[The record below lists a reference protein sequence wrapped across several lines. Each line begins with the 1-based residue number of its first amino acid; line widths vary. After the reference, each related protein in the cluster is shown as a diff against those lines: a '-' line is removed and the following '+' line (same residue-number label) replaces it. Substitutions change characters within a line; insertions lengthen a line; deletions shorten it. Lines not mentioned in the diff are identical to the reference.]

1 MNEKL
6 VKEFKDNLNS
16 MAALMEVNSAAA
28 EKLFK
33 QQAELTNDL
42 LKANVAHAAALV
54 DCKDVKA
61 VVEANKAWGQDVNE
75 KLVAASKANLA
86 VMEDVRG
93 NAGELVQGMWKQAQ
107 NQVEASV
114 EEAKAKVEETVK
126 AVQGQVQKAT
136 KKAAA

>member
-6 VKEFKDNLNS
+6 LKEFKNNLNS
-16 MAALMEVNSAAA
+16 VAALMDVNTAAA

-33 QQAELTNDL
+33 QQADLANDL
-42 LKANVAHAAALV
+42 LKANVAHAVALV

-61 VVEANKAWGQDVNE
+61 VVEANKAWGQDVND
-75 KLVAASKANLA
+75 KVVAASKANLA
-86 VMEDVRG
+86 IMEEVRG
-93 NAGELVQGMWKQAQ
+93 SAGEMVQGMVKQAQ
-107 NQVEASV
+107 SQVEATV

-136 KKAAA
+136 KKVA

>member
-1 MNEKL
+1 MNEKF
-6 VKEFKDNLNS
+6 VSEFKTNLNS
-16 MAALMEVNSAAA
+16 VAALMEVNSAAA

-33 QQAELTNDL
+33 QQAELASDL
-42 LKANVAHAAALV
+42 LKANVAHTIALV

-61 VVEANKAWGQDVNE
+61 VVDAGKVWGQDVNE
-75 KLVAASKANLA
+75 KVVAVSKANMA

-93 NAGELVQGMWKQAQ
+93 NAGELIQGLVKQAQ
-107 NQVEASV
+107 SQVEATV

-136 KKAAA
+136 KKAA

>member
-6 VKEFKDNLNS
+6 IKEFKDSLNS
-16 MAALMEVNSAAA
+16 VAALMEVNSVAT

-33 QQAELTNDL
+33 QQAELANDL
-42 LKANVAHAAALV
+42 MKANVAHAVALV

-61 VVEANKAWGQDVNE
+61 VVEATKSWGQEVND
-75 KLVAASKANLA
+75 KVVATSKSSLA

-93 NAGELVQGMWKQAQ
+93 SAGELVQGMVKQAQ
-107 NQVEASV
+107 NQVEATV

-136 KKAAA
+136 KKAA

>member
-6 VKEFKDNLNS
+6 VKEFKNNLNS

-33 QQAELTNDL
+33 QQAELASDL
-42 LKANVAHAAALV
+42 MKANVAHATALV

-61 VVEANKAWGQDVNE
+61 VVEANKSWGQDVNE
-75 KLVAASKANLA
+75 KLVATGKANLA

-93 NAGELVQGMWKQAQ
+93 NAGELMQTMMKQTQ
-107 NQVEASV
+107 SQVEATV

-126 AVQGQVQKAT
+126 AVQGQMQKAT
-136 KKAAA
+136 KKAA